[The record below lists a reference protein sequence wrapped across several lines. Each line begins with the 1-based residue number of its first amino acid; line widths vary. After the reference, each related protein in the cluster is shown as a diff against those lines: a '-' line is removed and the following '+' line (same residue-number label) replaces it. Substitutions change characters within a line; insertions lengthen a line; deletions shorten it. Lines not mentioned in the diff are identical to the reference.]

1 VDGDGLLRTSLAK
14 MPTVLTRHDVE
25 QIVKAI
31 TSKPMRLHK
40 TLHPKV
46 NHRKLEQD
54 LNDAVQKTQRIL
66 LNGPARAAKQAA
78 ALRKV
83 LLRTHQII
91 KSAELMDLLRL
102 QNKHS
107 MPTLSVGGTAA
118 LKIDADTLQA
128 IIFAA
133 SEWLATTSPEKLAIN
148 IPRNEVLKNLITKV
162 LPHIYM
168 KHFQQVSCPNTV
180 TSVATDFIVQVLS
193 RARIT
198 NKHDKNFTPDAVVQR
213 RKRLVS
219 KITKT
224 SS

>member
-1 VDGDGLLRTSLAK
+1 
-14 MPTVLTRHDVE
+14 MPTVLTRQDVE
-25 QIVKAI
+25 KIAKAI
-31 TSKPMRLHK
+31 TRNPMRLQSNQC
-40 TLHPKV
+40 PEV
-46 NHRKLEQD
+46 DHRRLEND
-54 LNDAVQKTQRIL
+54 LNRAVQKTQRIL

-83 LLRTHQII
+83 LYRTHQII

-128 IIFAA
+128 IIFKA
-133 SEWLATTSPEKLAIN
+133 SEWLATTSPEKLAIS

-162 LPHIYM
+162 LPNIYM

-193 RARIT
+193 RAKIT
-198 NKHDKNFTPDAVVQR
+198 NKHGKKFTPDAVVQR
-213 RKRLVS
+213 RKRLVL